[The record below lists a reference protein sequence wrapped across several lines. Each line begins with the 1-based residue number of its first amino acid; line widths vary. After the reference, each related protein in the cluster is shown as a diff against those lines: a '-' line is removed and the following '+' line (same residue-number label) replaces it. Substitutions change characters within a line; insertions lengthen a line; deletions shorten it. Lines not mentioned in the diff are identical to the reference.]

1 MNAETIEARERR
13 EIDEWWPV
21 CSCGRPTV
29 TRYHQHC
36 ATCIRHAK
44 PA

>member
-1 MNAETIEARERR
+1 MMDYPIRT
-13 EIDEWWPV
+13 

-29 TRYHQHC
+29 TPYHDHC

-44 PA
+44 PATAGENE